1 MPAKKATIKQKI
13 LLIVFG
19 LFISLVIIEVSFRAA
34 SLAILACQDYRNMKS
49 IREAGA
55 YRILCIG
62 ESTTADGG
70 RYSYPVQLEEVL
82 NAGDNGMRFSVVNK
96 GVSATNTSA
105 IITVMDNYLNKYH
118 PDMVIAM
125 MGINDECGINMPYE
139 KKEVSGISAF
149 ISSLRVSKLIRLI
162 DSRLNSK
169 YNPKSGNNSDT
180 GSAHES
186 GDKDKGQI
194 GTVPGQESESVFE
207 NGVRYREQGDFSRAI
222 DCFKKEISVNPS
234 NDQAYVELG
243 WIYGEKGDVRRA
255 VLFHKKALSLNPSN
269 EQALIELG
277 WRNRNDGNYL
287 VSEML
292 LKKALEV
299 SPHNHVIYMEL
310 GCLYSIT
317 KEDAKKEALLKK
329 GVELNPDN
337 DILLSALSTF
347 YLETGNTREADKY
360 RDALLRLRNKSY
372 NPVTRNNYLRLK
384 EVLDRRGIKLVCV
397 QYPLRDVDDLKK
409 MLEGQGGVVF
419 VDNEKIFSEAV
430 KERGYDQYFYD
441 MFAGDFG
448 HCTKEGNRLLAKN
461 ISDTI
466 LKDILKK

>member
-1 MPAKKATIKQKI
+1 
-13 LLIVFG
+13 
-19 LFISLVIIEVSFRAA
+19 
-34 SLAILACQDYRNMKS
+34 
-49 IREAGA
+49 
-55 YRILCIG
+55 
-62 ESTTADGG
+62 
-70 RYSYPVQLEEVL
+70 
-82 NAGDNGMRFSVVNK
+82 
-96 GVSATNTSA
+96 
-105 IITVMDNYLNKYH
+105 
-118 PDMVIAM
+118 
-125 MGINDECGINMPYE
+125 
-139 KKEVSGISAF
+139 
-149 ISSLRVSKLIRLI
+149 
-162 DSRLNSK
+162 
-169 YNPKSGNNSDT
+169 
-180 GSAHES
+180 
-186 GDKDKGQI
+186 
-194 GTVPGQESESVFE
+194 
-207 NGVRYREQGDFSRAI
+207 
-222 DCFKKEISVNPS
+222 
-234 NDQAYVELG
+234 
-243 WIYGEKGDVRRA
+243 
-255 VLFHKKALSLNPSN
+255 
-269 EQALIELG
+269 
-277 WRNRNDGNYL
+277 
-287 VSEML
+287 
-292 LKKALEV
+292 
-299 SPHNHVIYMEL
+299 MEL